1 MYRGTKLRVIADA
14 SLEVMQTRRTGVQKK
29 KTVNLEFY
37 NQKKHL
43 KNEGETKSISDIQK
57 LKESITHRHA

>member
-14 SLEVMQTRRTGVQKK
+14 SLEVMQTRRTGVLKN

-37 NQKKHL
+37 TQKKHL